1 MWITRLFNFL
11 SNPFAELIGGWNA
24 RKEVAAKSA
33 AKIAEAEVDFKVA
46 QFEARADRARRESLM
61 DFTYDMQVLK
71 NRNLT
76 FADEFLIGIWVLIF
90 VSHFLPWTQPYM
102 AAGWAA
108 MGYEGSPPWWFEF
121 GMVGI
126 LVSTLGLFRVLRLLL
141 SRKGKESLERDENK
155 KVLSE
160 NS

>member
-1 MWITRLFNFL
+1 MWFTKLFSFL
-11 SNPFAELIGGWNA
+11 SNPVAELIGGWNA

-33 AKIAEAEVDFKVA
+33 AKIAEAETEFKVA
-46 QFEARADRARRESLM
+46 QFEARAERVKRESLM

-76 FADEFLIGIWVLIF
+76 IADELLILVWLLVFLA
-90 VSHFLPWTQPYM
+90 HFFPWTQPFM
-102 AAGWAA
+102 QSGWEA
-108 MGYEGSPPWWFEF
+108 MGYKGSPPWWFEF
-121 GMVGI
+121 GMIGI
-126 LVSTLGLFRVLRLLL
+126 LVSTLGLFRVLRLLIG
-141 SRKGKESLERDENK
+141 RKGQSESMGNK